1 MSPDSAS
8 VESGLKIYRD
18 MRDRLLQYIRYKG
31 MTGYQFCKEAGF
43 TVNFLQW
50 GTKGIS
56 SKSMHK
62 IGQAF
67 PDLNLQWVATGEGE
81 MLKGDTATILL
92 SVHQAIVQGKDEEIA
107 SLSAQVH
114 LLKSHLAELTRELSE
129 PGEGV
134 RARGAEVKV
143 LLSVK
148 PKFVNLIASGVKRF
162 EYRRVLYKHP
172 DIKRIVVYASSPVS
186 RIVGE
191 IEVGELLTDTP
202 EALWRRTR
210 GESGV
215 SREFFFSYFADRPQ
229 AHAIEIK
236 AFHPYPSPKRL
247 ADEYPSIAPPQSFCY
262 LYE

>member
-1 MSPDSAS
+1 
-8 VESGLKIYRD
+8 
-18 MRDRLLQYIRYKG
+18 MRERLLQYIRYKG
-31 MTGYQFCKEAGF
+31 MTGYQFSKEAGF
-43 TVNFLQW
+43 SVNFLQW

-67 PDLNLQWVATGEGE
+67 PELNLQWVATGEGE
-81 MLKGDTATILL
+81 MLTGDTATILL

-114 LLKSHLAELTRELSE
+114 LLKSQLAELTRELGD
-129 PGEGV
+129 PAEGM

-148 PKFVNLIASGVKRF
+148 PEFVEQIASGAKCF
-162 EYRRVLYKHP
+162 EYRRVLYKRTG
-172 DIKRIVVYASSPVS
+172 IKRIVVYASRPVC

-210 GESGV
+210 GKAGV
-215 SREFFFSYFADRPQ
+215 SREFFFSYFADRPK
-229 AHAIEIK
+229 AHAVEIK

>member
-1 MSPDSAS
+1 
-8 VESGLKIYRD
+8 
-18 MRDRLLQYIRYKG
+18 MRERLLQYIRYKG
-31 MTGYQFCKEAGF
+31 MTGYRFSKEAGLSG
-43 TVNFLQW
+43 NFIQW

-56 SKSMHK
+56 SRSMHK

-92 SVHQAIVQGKDEEIA
+92 SVHQTIVKGKDEEIA
-107 SLSAQVH
+107 SLLSQVKR
-114 LLKSHLAELTRELSE
+114 LKSKLAELARELSE

-134 RARGAEVKV
+134 RV
-143 LLSVK
+143 
-148 PKFVNLIASGVKRF
+148 VNLIASGVKRF

-172 DIKRIVVYASSPVS
+172 DIKRIVVYASSPVC

-210 GESGV
+210 GKAGV
-215 SREFFFSYFADRPQ
+215 RREFFFSYFSGRTK

>member
-1 MSPDSAS
+1 
-8 VESGLKIYRD
+8 
-18 MRDRLLQYIRYKG
+18 MRERLLQYIRYKG
-31 MTGYQFCKEAGF
+31 MTGYRFSKEAGLSG
-43 TVNFLQW
+43 NFIQW

-56 SKSMHK
+56 SRSMHK

-81 MLKGDTATILL
+81 MLKGDTATIPL
-92 SVHQAIVQGKDEEIA
+92 SVHQTIVKDKDEEIA
-107 SLSAQVH
+107 SLSSQVQR
-114 LLKSHLAELTRELSE
+114 LKSQLAELTRELSE
-129 PGEGV
+129 PAEGM
-134 RARGAEVKV
+134 RSRGAEVKV

-148 PKFVNLIASGVKRF
+148 PKFVNLIASGVKCF

-172 DIKRIVVYASSPVS
+172 DIKRIVVYASNPVC

-210 GESGV
+210 GKAGV
-215 SREFFFSYFADRPQ
+215 SREFFFSYFSGRPK